1 MVSWLQTPISQK
13 VEDLEL
19 SSTFSISS
27 SNAIPSGKDDN
38 HLTSSHNWM
47 MFFANT
53 CNLKQ
58 WGFHSSLVLQ

>member
-27 SNAIPSGKDDN
+27 SNAIPSGKEDTQ
-38 HLTSSHNWM
+38 LTNSLNWM
-47 MFFANT
+47 IFFTNT
-53 CNLKQ
+53 HDLKQ
-58 WGFHSSLVLQ
+58 